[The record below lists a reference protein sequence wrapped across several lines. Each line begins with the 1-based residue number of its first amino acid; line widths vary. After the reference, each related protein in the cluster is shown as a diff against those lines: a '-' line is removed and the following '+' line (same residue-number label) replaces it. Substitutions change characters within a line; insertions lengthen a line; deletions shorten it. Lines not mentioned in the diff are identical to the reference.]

1 MKASIGLVL
10 SLVGLSAAGCASA
23 PDDDPGGDPGV
34 GTPVTGPVRAL
45 VALPATDHLDELA
58 REPMI
63 VETSDGALFVSGY
76 GSGQPRLWRSADGG
90 ATWEAV
96 DVGTEEEGAIGNSD
110 VDLAVGPDGT
120 IYFANMS
127 FDREKREGTG
137 ISIGSSRDGGASWTW
152 SWLSQDRFD
161 DRPWVEVA
169 PDGVAHAIWNDGE
182 GVSYAVSSDRGQTW
196 TERPR
201 IHPLG
206 GSSHLAIGPAGELA
220 VRVTPLSASGN
231 RHDPG
236 VDHVAVSTDGGLSW
250 TQSEL
255 PGERVWSAQFD
266 PTVALLR
273 WVEPLA
279 WDGDGS
285 LYALSSEGTTL
296 WLARSTDRGG
306 SWTRWPIAEG
316 DEQLY
321 FPYLVAR
328 GRGELAATWFSSI
341 GESLRV
347 NLAHVEVGA
356 GVDADADAEPRVAHA
371 EAFPIPAFMDA
382 GETPDPVEGG
392 EDGELVRDSAGEYV
406 PVVFLP
412 AARLAVVTTIQ
423 DPATDRWGFTF
434 RPYSL
439 ER

>member
-23 PDDDPGGDPGV
+23 PDDDPGGDPGGGPGV

-63 VETSDGALFVSGY
+63 VETSDGSLFVSGY
-76 GSGQPRLWRSADGG
+76 GSGQPRLWRSDDRGS
-90 ATWEAV
+90 TWERV
-96 DVGTEEEGAIGNSD
+96 EVGTEEEGAIGNSD
-110 VDLAVGPDGT
+110 VDLAVGPDDT

-127 FDREKREGTG
+127 FDREKREGTA
-137 ISIGSSRDGGASWTW
+137 IAIGASVDAGSSWTW
-152 SWLSQDRFD
+152 SWLSRDRFD

-182 GVSYAVSSDRGQTW
+182 GVSHATSADRGETW
-196 TERPR
+196 TEQPR
-201 IHPLG
+201 IHPIG
-206 GSSHLAIGPAGELA
+206 GSSHLAVGPAGELA
-220 VRVTPLSASGN
+220 VRITPLSASGN

-236 VDHVAVSTDGGLSW
+236 IDHVAVSTDGGSSW
-250 TQSEL
+250 TLREL
-255 PGERVWSAQFD
+255 PGERVWSPEFD
-266 PTVALLR
+266 PAIAPLR

-279 WDGDGS
+279 WDDGGA

-306 SWTRWPIAEG
+306 SWTRWPIVE
-316 DEQLY
+316 DDVQLF

-347 NLAHVEVGA
+347 NLAHVQVGE
-356 GVDADADAEPRVAHA
+356 DADVEPRVARA
-371 EAFPIPAFMDA
+371 EGFAIPAFVDA
-382 GETPDPVEGG
+382 DELPPFVEVGEGG
-392 EDGELVRDSAGEYV
+392 GLVRDFAGEYV
-406 PVVFLP
+406 PVVFLSDD
-412 AARLAVVTTIQ
+412 RLAVVTTIQ
-423 DPATDRWGFTF
+423 DPSTDRWGFTF